1 MRDNLEQFIQNNRQ
15 EFDKETPSLKVW
27 AELDKQLATQ
37 TQKAPP
43 RRIFS
48 IAKMAASFLLILSIG
63 LAGGYFLSQQ
73 FGGKGDAMAGQ
84 FPEFG
89 KLQQYYTQQVSEKL
103 DELQQYNYVDGVNE
117 DLTRIDGFIEDLK
130 KQLEVAPRGSEETII
145 NAMIQNY
152 KTKLEILERILTRIE
167 ARKSKKQKVDE
178 NESVDI

>member
-1 MRDNLEQFIQNNRQ
+1 MRDNLEQFIQNNRK
-15 EFDKETPSLKVW
+15 EFDKEIPSLKVW
-27 AELDKQLATQ
+27 AALDKQLASQ

-48 IAKMAASFLLILSIG
+48 IAKMAASVLLILSIG

-73 FGGKGDAMAGQ
+73 NAAQDDAIAEQ

-89 KLQQYYTQQVSEKL
+89 QMQEYYTQQVSEKL
-103 DELQQYNYVDGVNE
+103 GQLQQYNYVDGVNE
-117 DLTRIDGFIEDLK
+117 DLIRIDGFIEDLRI
-130 KQLEVAPRGSEETII
+130 QLEAAPRGSEETII

-152 KTKLEILERILTRIE
+152 KTKLGILERILSRIE
-167 ARKSKKQKVDE
+167 TRKNKKQKVDE